1 MPTAGDWSSMIFK
14 VPPNLS
20 HSMMLP
26 FHYVGA
32 EGKSGGKTNPPH
44 FVWCRFP
51 HITNAVDSTDMPG
64 MLSIPYQTEMN

>member
-1 MPTAGDWSSMIFK
+1 
-14 VPPNLS
+14 
-20 HSMMLP
+20 MMLP
-26 FHYVGA
+26 FQYVGA

-44 FVWCRFP
+44 FVRCRFP